1 MPLLKTFCDFNLRV
15 KVNEQYQPF
24 GIFYLE
30 TLKSR
35 NITFRDFILIR
46 EGVYLKK
53 GRGVFI
59 WSEYNVKSKWKPRTI
74 TKPNLVKGRNYVKS

>member
-1 MPLLKTFCDFNLRV
+1 MKLQRNFN
-15 KVNEQYQPF
+15 EF
-24 GIFYLE
+24 ISAF
-30 TLKSR
+30 
-35 NITFRDFILIR
+35 FRIMKLPKYNFILIR

-74 TKPNLVKGRNYVKS
+74 TTPNLVKGRNYVKS

>member
-1 MPLLKTFCDFNLRV
+1 MKLQRNFN
-15 KVNEQYQPF
+15 EF
-24 GIFYLE
+24 ISAF
-30 TLKSR
+30 
-35 NITFRDFILIR
+35 FRIMKLPKYNFILIR

-59 WSEYNVKSKWKPRTI
+59 WNEYNVKSKWKPRTI